1 MRKIQTALGLFII
14 SIIGSYIGFFIVSRP
29 LHLKTEPSTLDSPL
43 DQLVQ
48 SKEPNISAI
57 SENDSEKAKNI
68 QLKI

>member
-1 MRKIQTALGLFII
+1 MRKIQTALAIFII

-29 LHLKTEPSTLDSPL
+29 FHLSTEPGTLDSPL

-57 SENDSEKAKNI
+57 SVNDFKNC
-68 QLKI
+68 